1 MAKREKTLTERAT
14 INFTDDDLKLIDK
27 ARNLLSQD
35 LSNFVRGAALE
46 KARHVVNQLTSESE
60 HGAP

>member
-14 INFTDDDLKLIDK
+14 INFSDEDLRIIDRARKL
-27 ARNLLSQD
+27 LGQD
-35 LSNFVRGAALE
+35 LSNFVRGSALE
-46 KARHVVNQLTSESE
+46 KARHVVRQLAPESE